1 MSALHVRPGTI
12 LARKYR
18 VERVLG
24 QGAMG
29 VVVAARHLELGQLVA
44 LKQLV
49 TGHVVSHEQRERFLR
64 EARAAVQLRSHHVA
78 RVLDVG
84 ADENDAPYIVMEFLE
99 GQDLLA
105 LLKARGPLPFVDTV
119 EYVLQTCEAVAEAH
133 AAGIVHRDL
142 KPANLFLTVDVGGA
156 PCIKV
161 LDFGISKLASSEVA
175 LTHEAQMLGSPLYM
189 SPEQMNAPLTVDA
202 RADIWALGIILYQ
215 LVANKTPFHAQTVQM
230 VCAKVIGDEPTP
242 LSAYRPD
249 APAGF
254 EMVIRRCLAKPRD
267 MRFRDVAELAE
278 ALAPYASPRA
288 RVYVERVA
296 RALGKPSGAPVV
308 QPTNIEGAPGAD
320 TTKPIAGTVGAVSAP
335 QKTKGL
341 SMGALM
347 GLGIIGTLALGSVIW
362 VVARPKAETKVQAT
376 PAAEIATTRPQE
388 VPPMVA
394 PEKPAPPIT
403 SSASASAP
411 VTSAS
416 SHVTPIASATPT
428 ATTKPVSTPKPAV
441 TTKLPPRKQDSL
453 YEP

>member
-1 MSALHVRPGTI
+1 MGALHILPGTM

-84 ADENDAPYIVMEFLE
+84 TDENGAPYIVMEFLE

-105 LLKARGPLPFVDTV
+105 LLKSRGPLPFGDAV
-119 EYVLQTCEAVAEAH
+119 EYVLQACEAVAEAH
-133 AAGIVHRDL
+133 AAHIVHRDL

-175 LTHEAQMLGSPLYM
+175 LTHESQMLGSPLYM

-230 VCAKVIGDEPTP
+230 VCAKVIGDEPTS
-242 LSAYRPD
+242 LSTYRSD

-254 EMVIRRCLAKPRD
+254 EAVIRRCLAKPREI
-267 MRFRDVAELAE
+267 RFQDVAELAA

-288 RVYVERVA
+288 RMYVERVA
-296 RALGKPSGAPVV
+296 RALGKPSAPAVV
-308 QPTNIEGAPGAD
+308 QPVNIGEPPAGAD
-320 TTKPIAGTVGAVSAP
+320 TNKPIAGTVGAVSTP
-335 QKTKGL
+335 QKPKGL
-341 SMGALM
+341 SMGVLM
-347 GLGIIGTLALGSVIW
+347 AAGIVGTLVVGSVIW
-362 VVARPKAETKVQAT
+362 VVAKPITETKAL
-376 PAAEIATTRPQE
+376 A
-388 VPPMVA
+388 
-394 PEKPAPPIT
+394 
-403 SSASASAP
+403 
-411 VTSAS
+411 
-416 SHVTPIASATPT
+416 TPIAESAMARPVETIPTVVPENPVPISEPATFASSSVVPVASTTAST
-428 ATTKPVSTPKPAV
+428 ATSSPAPLKPAL
-441 TTKLPPRKQDSL
+441 TSKPPAASKPPPQKPNSL
-453 YEP
+453 YDP